1 MKNNGL
7 NPVCARFNNALM
19 GAMAAIHHLSDHGCV
34 PLEITLSDRK
44 PVITIEP
51 PKDSDWI
58 RGALKSR
65 ITTNMRTRHVM
76 AAPFHGCQVEWE
88 ISEARN
94 VEAQRA

>member
-1 MKNNGL
+1 MKGL

-51 PKDSDWI
+51 PTESEWL
-58 RGALKSR
+58 RGAMTRR
-65 ITTNMRTRHVM
+65 ITVNRQTHTVM
-76 AAPFHGCQVEWE
+76 AAPFHGCQIEWAITE
-88 ISEARN
+88 VRTVEARH
-94 VEAQRA
+94 A